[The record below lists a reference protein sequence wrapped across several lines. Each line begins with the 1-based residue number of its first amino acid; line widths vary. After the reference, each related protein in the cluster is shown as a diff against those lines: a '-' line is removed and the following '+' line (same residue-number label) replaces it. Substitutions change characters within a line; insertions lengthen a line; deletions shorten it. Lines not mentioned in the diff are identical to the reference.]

1 MRLIFYALLK
11 NAIDLC
17 CAARGHALAIW
28 HRYAPPRRARRPNAL
43 RPRRNIRFSKSI
55 QKINRVIFYFLLAI
69 LFADVNIAKCDEV
82 AKEVPASQGDA
93 NEDKKEEAEEE
104 EAEQPPKIFENL
116 IFSARNNAKDKQG
129 ELFVIK
135 NNDVFVRTI
144 VDTYFKYAKPADGCY
159 TLDNNVNICTENGK
173 IINLMGNY
181 HNMNDDNR
189 MTRMKYSDEFFKE
202 KSQECNYMK
211 FDMIKRLF
219 IEDEEIKMMIYQIY
233 IVWYFEILNL
243 VLVLD
248 EKDNNKIKAFIT
260 SGTNDIGCSPF
271 DMFTL
276 HEEKIIGKTGKD
288 SEVKS
293 MTFHS
298 NKERN
303 RVFMKQSYK
312 KMILDEYKQIEPL
325 EDDRKMLDV
334 VITINGSQVTD
345 LRMIPLKFEWKK
357 KRGWD
362 LLNYD
367 ARPIEIIKAE
377 EEAERIAREKR
388 KQELEKQRQ
397 KRGKNR
403 RRY

>member
-1 MRLIFYALLK
+1 MMRLIFY
-11 NAIDLC
+11 
-17 CAARGHALAIW
+17 
-28 HRYAPPRRARRPNAL
+28 
-43 RPRRNIRFSKSI
+43 F
-55 QKINRVIFYFLLAI
+55 
-69 LFADVNIAKCDEV
+69 LFAALFVNAKFAKCNETT
-82 AKEVPASQGDA
+82 KEASVSKIEE
-93 NEDKKEEAEEE
+93 NKNKEDDISEA
-104 EAEQPPKIFENL
+104 QKIFENL
-116 IFSARNNAKDKQG
+116 IFSARNNAKDKQD
-129 ELFVIK
+129 ELFVVK

-144 VDTYFKYAKPADGCY
+144 EDTHFRYAKPADGCY
-159 TLDNNVNICTENGK
+159 ILDNNVNICTENGK
-173 IINLMGNY
+173 IINLMGSY

-189 MTRMKYSDEFFKE
+189 MTRMKYSDEFFTE

-219 IEDEEIKMMIYQIY
+219 IGDEEIKMMIYQIY
-233 IVWYFEILNL
+233 MVWYFEIINL

-271 DMFTL
+271 NMFTL
-276 HEEKIIGKTGKD
+276 HEEKMLNDTGKD
-288 SEVKS
+288 SDIKN
-293 MTFHS
+293 MPFRS
-298 NKERN
+298 NKERD
-303 RVFMKQSYK
+303 RVFLQHSYK

-334 VITINGSQVTD
+334 VITIKGSQVVD

-367 ARPIEIIKAE
+367 ARPIEVIKAE
-377 EEAERIAREKR
+377 EEAERIAREQR
-388 KQELEKQRQ
+388 RQELEKQRK
-397 KRGKNR
+397 KRGHS

>member
-1 MRLIFYALLK
+1 MRLIFY
-11 NAIDLC
+11 
-17 CAARGHALAIW
+17 
-28 HRYAPPRRARRPNAL
+28 
-43 RPRRNIRFSKSI
+43 
-55 QKINRVIFYFLLAI
+55 FLLGV
-69 LFADVNIAKCDEV
+69 LFADVKFAKCNE
-82 AKEVPASQGDA
+82 ANKGAQTSQQED
-93 NEDKKEEAEEE
+93 DKKEKDELEEE
-104 EAEQPPKIFENL
+104 PKNFENL
-116 IFSARNNAKDKQG
+116 IFSARNKAKDKQG
-129 ELFVIK
+129 ELFVVK

-144 VDTYFKYAKPADGCY
+144 EDTYFRYAKPVDGCY
-159 TLDNNVNICTENGK
+159 TLDNEINICTANGK
-173 IINLMGNY
+173 IINIMGNY

-189 MTRMKYSDEFFKE
+189 MTRMKYSDEFFTE

-219 IEDEEIKMMIYQIY
+219 IGDEEIKMMIYQIY
-233 IVWYFEILNL
+233 MVWYFEILNL

-276 HEEKIIGKTGKD
+276 HEEKMIGETGKD
-288 SEVKS
+288 SEIED
-293 MTFHS
+293 MQFHS
-298 NKERN
+298 SKERD
-303 RVFMKQSYK
+303 RVVIKQSYK
-312 KMILDEYKQIEPL
+312 HMLLDEYKQIEPL

-334 VITINGSQVTD
+334 VITIKGSQVVD

-388 KQELEKQRQ
+388 RQEMEKQRK
-397 KRGKNR
+397 KRRNGY
-403 RRY
+403 RY

>member
-1 MRLIFYALLK
+1 MMRF
-11 NAIDLC
+11 
-17 CAARGHALAIW
+17 
-28 HRYAPPRRARRPNAL
+28 
-43 RPRRNIRFSKSI
+43 
-55 QKINRVIFYFLLAI
+55 IFYFLFAV
-69 LFADVNIAKCDEV
+69 LFVDAKFAKCDE
-82 AKEVPASQGDA
+82 ATKEAQVSQ
-93 NEDKKEEAEEE
+93 NKESQKEDNKEKEDEVEEA
-104 EAEQPPKIFENL
+104 PKIFENL

-129 ELFVIK
+129 ELFVVK

-144 VDTYFKYAKPADGCY
+144 EDTYFKYAKPADGCY
-159 TLDNNVNICTENGK
+159 TLDNNVNICTEKGK

-189 MTRMKYSDEFFKE
+189 MTRMKYSDEFFTE

-211 FDMIKRLF
+211 FDMIRRLF

-233 IVWYFEILNL
+233 MVWYFEILNL

-260 SGTNDIGCSPF
+260 SGTNDVGCSPF

-276 HEEKIIGKTGKD
+276 HEEKMIGETGKD
-288 SEVKS
+288 SEVEKMQFRS
-293 MTFHS
+293 R
-298 NKERN
+298 KERD
-303 RVFMKQSYK
+303 RVVMKQSYK
-312 KMILDEYKQIEPL
+312 HMLLDEYKQIEPL

-357 KRGWD
+357 KHGWD

-377 EEAERIAREKR
+377 EEAERIAKEQRR
-388 KQELEKQRQ
+388 QELEKQRK
-397 KRGKNR
+397 KRGYG

>member
-1 MRLIFYALLK
+1 MEEL
-11 NAIDLC
+11 
-17 CAARGHALAIW
+17 
-28 HRYAPPRRARRPNAL
+28 
-43 RPRRNIRFSKSI
+43 
-55 QKINRVIFYFLLAI
+55 
-69 LFADVNIAKCDEV
+69 DE
-82 AKEVPASQGDA
+82 A
-93 NEDKKEEAEEE
+93 
-104 EAEQPPKIFENL
+104 PKIFENL

-129 ELFVIK
+129 ELFVVK
-135 NNDVFVRTI
+135 NDDVFVRTI
-144 VDTYFKYAKPADGCY
+144 EDTHFRYAKPADGCY
-159 TLDNNVNICTENGK
+159 TLDNNVNICTEKGK

-189 MTRMKYSDEFFKE
+189 MTRIKYSDEFFTE

-219 IEDEEIKMMIYQIY
+219 IEDEEMKMMIYQIY
-233 IVWYFEILNL
+233 MVWYFEILNL

-248 EKDNNKIKAFIT
+248 EKNENKIKAFIT

-276 HEEKIIGKTGKD
+276 HDEKMIGETGKD
-288 SEVKS
+288 SEVQD
-293 MTFHS
+293 MRFHS
-298 NKERN
+298 EKERD
-303 RVFMKQSYK
+303 RVFLKHSYK
-312 KMILDEYKQIEPL
+312 QMILDEYKQIEPL

-334 VITINGSQVTD
+334 VMTIKGSQVVD
-345 LRMIPLKFEWKK
+345 LKMIPLKFEWKK

-377 EEAERIAREKR
+377 EEAERIAKEQRMKEM
-388 KQELEKQRQ
+388 EKQR
-397 KRGKNR
+397 KKTKKG

>member
-1 MRLIFYALLK
+1 MMRF
-11 NAIDLC
+11 
-17 CAARGHALAIW
+17 
-28 HRYAPPRRARRPNAL
+28 
-43 RPRRNIRFSKSI
+43 
-55 QKINRVIFYFLLAI
+55 IFYFLLGI
-69 LFADVNIAKCDEV
+69 LFADVNIAKCDEAV
-82 AKEVPASQGDA
+82 KEAPASQNGE
-93 NEDKKEEAEEE
+93 NKEEEVE
-104 EAEQPPKIFENL
+104 EAPKIFENL

-129 ELFVIK
+129 ELFVVK

-144 VDTYFKYAKPADGCY
+144 EDTYFRYAKPEDGCY
-159 TLDNNVNICTENGK
+159 TLDNDVNICTENGK
-173 IINLMGNY
+173 IINLMGSY

-189 MTRMKYSDEFFKE
+189 MTRMKYSDEFFTE

-211 FDMIKRLF
+211 FDLIKRLF
-219 IEDEEIKMMIYQIY
+219 IEDEEMKMMIYQIC

-276 HEEKIIGKTGKD
+276 HEEKMLTDTGKD
-288 SEVKS
+288 SDIER

-298 NKERN
+298 TKERD
-303 RVFMKQSYK
+303 RVFMRQSYK
-312 KMILDEYKQIEPL
+312 QMILDEYKQIEPL

-334 VITINGSQVTD
+334 VITIKGSHVTD
-345 LRMIPLKFEWKK
+345 LRMMPLKFEWKK

-367 ARPIEIIKAE
+367 ARPIEVIKAE
-377 EEAERIAREKR
+377 EEAERIAREQR
-388 KQELEKQRQ
+388 RQELEKQRK
-397 KRGKNR
+397 KRGNGH
-403 RRY
+403 RY

>member
-1 MRLIFYALLK
+1 MRLIFY
-11 NAIDLC
+11 
-17 CAARGHALAIW
+17 
-28 HRYAPPRRARRPNAL
+28 
-43 RPRRNIRFSKSI
+43 
-55 QKINRVIFYFLLAI
+55 FLLGI
-69 LFADVNIAKCDEV
+69 LFADVNIAKCDEA
-82 AKEVPASQGDA
+82 AKEAPASQ
-93 NEDKKEEAEEE
+93 KEENKEKTEEVE
-104 EAEQPPKIFENL
+104 EAPKIFENL

-129 ELFVIK
+129 ELFVVK

-144 VDTYFKYAKPADGCY
+144 EDTYFRYAKPADGCY
-159 TLDNNVNICTENGK
+159 TLDNNVNICTEKGK
-173 IINLMGNY
+173 IINLMGSY

-189 MTRMKYSDEFFKE
+189 MTRMKYSDEFFTE

-219 IEDEEIKMMIYQIY
+219 IGDEEIKMMIYQIY
-233 IVWYFEILNL
+233 MVWYFEILNL

-248 EKDNNKIKAFIT
+248 EKDGNKIKAFIT

-276 HEEKIIGKTGKD
+276 HEEKMIGETGKD
-288 SEVKS
+288 SEVQD
-293 MTFHS
+293 MQFHS
-298 NKERN
+298 SKERD
-303 RVFMKQSYK
+303 RVVMKQSYK
-312 KMILDEYKQIEPL
+312 QMLLDEYKQIEPL

-334 VITINGSQVTD
+334 VITIKGSQVTD

-388 KQELEKQRQ
+388 RQELEKQRK
-397 KRGKNR
+397 KRGYGNR
-403 RRY
+403 RY